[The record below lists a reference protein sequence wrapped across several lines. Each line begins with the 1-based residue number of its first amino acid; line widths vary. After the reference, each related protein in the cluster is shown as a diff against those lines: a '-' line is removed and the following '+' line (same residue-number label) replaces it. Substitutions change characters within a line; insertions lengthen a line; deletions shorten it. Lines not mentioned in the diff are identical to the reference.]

1 MTMQDMI
8 FNAIKNE
15 VENLGYD
22 FIVQQEY
29 SNTGKV
35 YINKKFKSYL
45 SFAYNFQ
52 SDNCTI
58 QFFPA
63 NTKVVSGMCANK
75 NGCILNCY
83 INYPKEI
90 ESNMSKIFALLNKHL
105 AKLNKYF

>member
-45 SFAYNFQ
+45 SFAYDFQ
-52 SDNCTI
+52 SDYCTI

-63 NTKVVSGMCANK
+63 NTKIVAGMCAKK
-75 NGCILNCY
+75 NGCILNCH
-83 INYPKEI
+83 INYPEEI
-90 ESNMSKIFALLNKHL
+90 EFNMLNIFELLKKQL
-105 AKLNKYF
+105 TK

>member
-63 NTKVVSGMCANK
+63 NTKIVAGMGAKK

-83 INYPKEI
+83 INYPDEI
-90 ESNMSKIFALLNKHL
+90 EFNMLNIFELLKKQL
-105 AKLNKYF
+105 TK